1 MDLLPERYVLV
12 YTKASREK
20 KVGEVITYDKRGKIG
35 IFHKRCKLTK
45 KLKPKQLVLCKVITE
60 QSTFYLLKPLTIITN
75 GRIPKEYQNIE
86 VWGEKP
92 HLELMKQR
100 KRE

>member
-1 MDLLPERYVLV
+1 MTDRLVLV
-12 YTKASREK
+12 FTKASK
-20 KVGEVITYDKRGKIG
+20 KKEIGEVITYDKKGKIG

-86 VWGEKP
+86 VWGEKS

-100 KRE
+100 KKR